1 MSTAE
6 LYTHTHTHTHQSF
19 TIVFPFPYHFHS
31 TTNLIPIAGM
41 VAYPNN
47 PSTLEA
53 EAGGLPQV
61 PGQPWPHIN
70 PSPVWVIVWDP
81 SFKKS
86 KQVHL
91 VYFEDSS
98 RHTVSEESLSLW
110 DFKST
115 SKVCPL
121 VSGDLISTFL
131 FSPVPSSGALENI
144 IACGFLL
151 HVAFCRLAQG
161 FPVWVHQQ
169 RVSHWR
175 QGN

>member
-1 MSTAE
+1 MKYKYIYFISFKQRSCWFRRE
-6 LYTHTHTHTHQSF
+6 LH
-19 TIVFPFPYHFHS
+19 
-31 TTNLIPIAGM
+31 L
-41 VAYPNN
+41 
-47 PSTLEA
+47 L
-53 EAGGLPQV
+53 LPQFRIWKLILKNKV
-61 PGQPWPHIN
+61 KKSNTESSLSKP
-70 PSPVWVIVWDP
+70 
-81 SFKKS
+81 FKKS

-169 RVSHWR
+169 RVSH
-175 QGN
+175 